1 MAAEYGGARL
11 QRHLSALLTVLLALA
26 VPARAA
32 GVEGSLRLSARALAD
47 GNAPRE
53 FSDGTEP
60 PLSGADLTL
69 AVLASAEGRYAAE
82 SWLLSGRYDGGVR
95 KYLRFPT
102 EDALVQALA
111 LEGSLALSP
120 EWVLGVQARGKDR
133 RGPRRPYSDLAADL
147 FAEYSPQPRWLL
159 RARGSLHRFVYW
171 PSAEATFGGPEAGAT
186 VRYRLDSRHS
196 LALSGEYGAR
206 LFSVP
211 RRPRPEQPAPSGRR
225 VDQVLSASAS
235 WSWRGPLALAATY
248 AFQHQ
253 GSNSYGE
260 TVLRHRLTASA
271 GLRLPWQLFL
281 LAQGSLGL
289 FRYPDGVYLSGD
301 LLLLED
307 DEAQNSLS
315 LRLARPVEGHLDLE
329 LTWAVYATQLPGSSG
344 LSYLRQV
351 GGVGLTWRP

>member
-1 MAAEYGGARL
+1 MATGYGGARL
-11 QRHLSALLTVLLALA
+11 ERHLPALLTVLLALA
-26 VPARAA
+26 APARAA
-32 GVEGSLRLSARALAD
+32 GVEGSLRLSARTLAD

-60 PLSGADLTL
+60 PLSSADLTL
-69 AVLASAEGRYAAE
+69 AVLASAEGRYIAE
-82 SWLLSGRYDGGVR
+82 SWLLSGRYDGGAR

-147 FAEYSPQPRWLL
+147 FAEYTPQPRWLL
-159 RARGSLHRFVYW
+159 RARASLHRFIYW
-171 PSAEATFGGPEAGAT
+171 PSAEATFGGPEAGLTA
-186 VRYRLDSRHS
+186 RYRLDSKHT
-196 LALSGEYGAR
+196 LTLSGEYGAR

-211 RRPRPEQPAPSGRR
+211 IRPRPEQPPLSGRR
-225 VDQVLSASAS
+225 VDQALSASAS
-235 WSWRGPLALAATY
+235 WSWRGPLALAASY
-248 AFQHQ
+248 AFQLQ

-260 TVLRHRLTASA
+260 TVLRHRLSASA
-271 GLRLPWQLFL
+271 GMRLPWQLFL

-315 LRLARPVEGHLDLE
+315 LRLARPVDEHLDLE
-329 LTWAVYATQLPGSSG
+329 LTWAVYATQLPGSG